1 MGNLTHTYRVTRS
14 NVSCASPQLDVL
26 LFVLD
31 LKSHFSSGLVL
42 IQMQIKLVGSA
53 DRASN

>member
-31 LKSHFSSGLVL
+31 LKRHFSSGLVL